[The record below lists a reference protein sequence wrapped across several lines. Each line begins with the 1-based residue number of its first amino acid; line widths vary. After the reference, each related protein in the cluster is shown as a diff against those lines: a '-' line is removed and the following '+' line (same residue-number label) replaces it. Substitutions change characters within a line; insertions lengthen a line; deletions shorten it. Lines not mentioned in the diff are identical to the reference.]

1 MKKYEVCIDYVA
13 SVIHEIEAEDADQ
26 AESIAMKKALESV
39 PYDDLS
45 VTVGYVDEVD
55 DDE

>member
-13 SVIHEIEAEDADQ
+13 SVIHEVEAENEEQ
-26 AESIAMKKALESV
+26 AERIAMKEAMESV

-45 VTVGYVDEVD
+45 ITVGYVDEV
-55 DDE
+55 EE